1 MRPYSIVDVTTWQIS
16 TTEKKGGRKKEKR
29 RKKDL
34 KNKSNSEEPCRLT

>member
-16 TTEKKGGRKKEKR
+16 TTEKKGGRKKAKR